1 MVHGIK
7 QLSTT
12 TLLIQKKNKPYLI
25 KVKSF
30 WKRVEEEKIIKT
42 QNIQYE
48 SIKKIKENSLA
59 NMIKERQ
66 PYLFER
72 IEKVK
77 FFRNIFSQN

>member
-30 WKRVEEEKIIKT
+30 WKKVENPKTIKAETDKIE
-42 QNIQYE
+42 NL
-48 SIKKIKENSLA
+48 KKLRK
-59 NMIKERQ
+59 
-66 PYLFER
+66 
-72 IEKVK
+72 
-77 FFRNIFSQN
+77 